1 MATAYRATYGPRIE
15 WFGTSGFPD
24 REPSDARAYA
34 KRLVTYI
41 ADASTVRAHTMNR
54 FGRSP
59 TKEQI
64 RNWRALHVAETEAAR
79 TSRAPVVEI
88 TPGSEVDD
96 LCATIA
102 ARLVHGGHLNGSDAA
117 DLEID
122 PDPVMEVVE
131 ALEPGEKPTRQR
143 PLTTDEVI
151 RDCAE
156 RVGSSPAEILGTS
169 RKAVS
174 VRARQFVVAVL
185 RARGNSY
192 PATGRFLGGRDH
204 ATMVHSVKAF
214 FAVGMKDPLYVNAW
228 MAAAPCATKFARSP
242 AELDMLLGASR

>member
-1 MATAYRATYGPRIE
+1 M
-15 WFGTSGFPD
+15 D
-24 REPSDARAYA
+24 
-34 KRLVTYI
+34 
-41 ADASTVRAHTMNR
+41 
-54 FGRSP
+54 
-59 TKEQI
+59 QI
-64 RNWRALHVAETEAAR
+64 RNWRALHVAEIESAR
-79 TSRAPVVEI
+79 TSRAPVIEI
-88 TPGSEVDD
+88 TPGDEVDE

-102 ARLVHGGHLNGSDAA
+102 ARLVHGGHLNGCDAA
-117 DLEID
+117 PIEIE
-122 PDPVMEVVE
+122 PDPVTVE
-131 ALEPGEKPTRQR
+131 PLQPGVRATRQR
-143 PLTTDEVI
+143 PVTTDEVI

-169 RKAVS
+169 RKAAS

-214 FAVGMKDPLYVNAW
+214 FAVGMEDPLYVAAW
-228 MAAAPCATKFARSP
+228 MATAPCATKFARSP